1 VHGAART
8 RATSR
13 PDLTGL
19 PRGGWTRFA
28 PSPSGY
34 LHLGHVANALWVWGV
49 ARAVG
54 ARVQLRIDDRDRE
67 RSRPEYD
74 AAVLD
79 DLAWLGFA
87 ADRGPDRH
95 SDDDA
100 PYRAAVERLRTLG
113 LVYGC
118 DCSRTTFAAW
128 AGATGHPWLGGGC
141 PGGCRDRALDGPVL
155 RAAIGEGTE
164 AWSDALAGPC
174 SGDVAIHGDLPLR
187 DRDGNWSY
195 GLTVVVD
202 DMEGD
207 IDIVVRGRDLIHA
220 TPAQIRLGGLL
231 GRTAPP
237 AFLHH
242 PLIQRADGSKLS
254 KSAGDTG
261 VRELRAAGRSPVEVR
276 ALAASLG
283 QIPTFDELDERSG
296 RTKTHHR

>member
-1 VHGAART
+1 MDPV
-8 RATSR
+8 
-13 PDLTGL
+13 
-19 PRGGWTRFA
+19 
-28 PSPSGY
+28 
-34 LHLGHVANALWVWGV
+34 
-49 ARAVG
+49 RAVPDPGTSTWGMSPTRSGCGAWLARSG

-100 PYRAAVERLRTLG
+100 PYRAAVERLRAQG

-128 AGATGHPWLGGGC
+128 AEATGHPWLGAGC
-141 PGGCRDRALDGPVL
+141 PGACRDRALDGPVL

-202 DMEGD
+202 DLEGD

-231 GRTAPP
+231 GRAAPP

-242 PLIQRADGSKLS
+242 PLIRRADGSKLS

-261 VRELRAAGRSPVEVR
+261 VRELRAAREIARRGARARGEPGPDPDVR
-276 ALAASLG
+276 RA
-283 QIPTFDELDERSG
+283 R
-296 RTKTHHR
+296 